1 MPSCPSDARIDS
13 VKDSHLEVF
22 RSELV
27 SDYLD
32 SPRIRPAVDAAPPLG
47 ENSYPMTTRRN
58 HYVPVWYQKDF
69 GNTDPSRLYCLDL
82 RHDESPAPASGTG
95 GSRTLDQGSPK
106 KFFWS
111 QDLYTTLLLGAPNDE
126 IERFLFGAI
135 DNDGAVA
142 VRAVASGDPRAIH
155 DSFQNFFSYIDAQKI
170 RTPKGLDWIRAR
182 YGRLNQHELMDEMQA
197 LRQMH
202 CTMWLEAV
210 REVVSAEDSD
220 VKFIVSDHPVTIYN
234 SLCTPAA
241 AKSRYPEDPPIELIG
256 SQTLFALSANHCLIL
271 TNLEYAKDPS
281 GVDLLRPRQ
290 NPRHFGT
297 TLART
302 DAWIRSRKLS
312 RGEVIAINH
321 ILKSR
326 ARRYIAAAEE
336 EWLYPERTDAHDW
349 RDVGG
354 VLLPP
359 DNELWHFGGEII
371 VGYND
376 GRSSYQDAFGRTS
389 RSHDYL
395 RKDLPPGD
403 PRSDEPCRCGSG
415 KAYQACCEELL
426 PEDRMPWDVFSIRER
441 NLMFCN
447 AIEEILG
454 LTRGKSWEDV
464 RRELADDQVKNIHA
478 AYMSLWPKDTN
489 IADLLPRP
497 DGRVIR
503 ALYVGLIDPRTIA
516 ASVIGWLRYFDEI
529 LVLNPFANAA
539 NIRPEY
545 SPIES
550 PSQYKEQTIKN
561 VALLLNLAPLIH
573 AGIVHLVPD
582 PIDFNDTF
590 RDGVWAIAEERR
602 SRVKTDVE
610 DFEVARQLG
619 TDDFKRAFAR
629 LPDESLRWQIRK
641 YSSELTDD
649 QITDVIAY
657 IRREQAAD
665 PFALIQPLA
674 ADKGSGQL
682 QVMRGVNFDLA
693 LFLAQLT
700 GAVIYSEQRLTRSD
714 LAAARITPENG
725 IAPTDRVLPLRIAL
739 AIDSEELHAARA
751 EPFSQAFRASLRTL
765 SAAALAHMDSPSDPA
780 LDAAL
785 GDVREAAAAAPARV
799 EPPAA
804 DALREKRVQDM
815 VFDIDADLVVPQ
827 AGYSLTAVRR
837 FLVAFGRRRHTKAVP
852 FAIIFG
858 RAASEAEASRPER
871 CGV

>member
-1 MPSCPSDARIDS
+1 MG
-13 VKDSHLEVF
+13 ET
-22 RSELV
+22 
-27 SDYLD
+27 
-32 SPRIRPAVDAAPPLG
+32 PPLR
-47 ENSYPMTTRRN
+47 ENPFSMTTRRN
-58 HYVPVWYQKDF
+58 HYVPVWYQKEF

-82 RHDESPAPASGTG
+82 SPDESPAPGGGAR
-95 GSRTLDQGSPK
+95 GSRKLDKGSPK
-106 KFFWS
+106 KFFWFK
-111 QDLYTTLLLGAPNDE
+111 DLYTTLLFGVPKDE
-126 IERFLFGAI
+126 IERFLFGTI
-135 DNDGAVA
+135 DNDGAVS
-142 VRAVASGDPRAIH
+142 VRAVASGDPRAVH
-155 DSFQNFFSYIDAQKI
+155 DCFQAFFSYIDAQKI

-182 YGRLNQHELMDEMQA
+182 YGKLNQHELMDEMQA

-234 SLCTPAA
+234 PFCPPGAA
-241 AKSRYPEDPPIELIG
+241 QSRYPEDPPIELIG

-302 DAWIRSRKLS
+302 DAWIRTRKLS

-321 ILKSR
+321 ILKLR
-326 ARRYIAAAEE
+326 ARRFIGAAEE
-336 EWLYPERTDAHDW
+336 SWLHPERTGTHDW
-349 RDVGG
+349 RDIGRI
-354 VLLPP
+354 LLPP
-359 DNELWHFGGEII
+359 HNELWHFGGEII

-389 RSHDYL
+389 RGHEYL
-395 RKDLPPGD
+395 RKELPPGN

-415 KAYQACCEELL
+415 KAYQTCCEELP

-447 AIEEILG
+447 AIEDILG
-454 LTRGKSWEDV
+454 LGRGKSWEDV
-464 RRELADDQVKNIHA
+464 RRELSDDQVRDIHA
-478 AYMSLWPKDTN
+478 AYLSLWPKDTN

-529 LVLNPFANAA
+529 VVLNPFANAA
-539 NIRPEY
+539 NMRPEY

-582 PIDFNDTF
+582 PLEFNDTF
-590 RDGVWAIAEERR
+590 RDAVWEIAKERR
-602 SRVKTDVE
+602 SRLKTDAV

-619 TDDFKRAFAR
+619 IDDFRRAFAR
-629 LPDESLRWQIRK
+629 LPDDSLRRQIRE

-649 QITDVIAY
+649 QITEVIAY

-665 PFALIQPLA
+665 PLALIQPLE
-674 ADKGSGQL
+674 ADMGSGQL
-682 QVMRGVNFDLA
+682 QIMRGVNFDLA

-700 GAVIYSEQRLTRSD
+700 GGFIYTEQRLTRSD
-714 LAAARITPENG
+714 LAAARIAPENR

-739 AIDSEELHAARA
+739 AIDPEKLDAARA
-751 EPFSQAFRASLRTL
+751 EPSSQAFRESLRAL
-765 SAAALAHMDSPSDPA
+765 SAAALNHMESPNEPA

-785 GDVREAAAAAPARV
+785 DNLRETAAAAATTIDPT
-799 EPPAA
+799 AA
-804 DALREKRVQDM
+804 DAQGERRFRSM
-815 VFDIDADLVVPQ
+815 VFDIEADMVVPP
-827 AGYSLTAVRR
+827 AGYSLTVVRR
-837 FLVAFGRRRHTKAVP
+837 FLVAFGRRRHTNAVP

-858 RAASEAEASRPER
+858 RATSQAEARQPEGR
-871 CGV
+871 GV

>member
-1 MPSCPSDARIDS
+1 
-13 VKDSHLEVF
+13 
-22 RSELV
+22 
-27 SDYLD
+27 
-32 SPRIRPAVDAAPPLG
+32 
-47 ENSYPMTTRRN
+47 MTTRRN

-69 GNTDPSRLYCLDL
+69 GNTDPPRIYCLDL
-82 RHDESPAPASGTG
+82 GPQEPAAPAG
-95 GSRTLDQGSPK
+95 GPHGARRPDQGSPK
-106 KFFWS
+106 RFFWS
-111 QDLYTTLLLGAPNDE
+111 QDLYTTLLLGTPNDE
-126 IERFLFGAI
+126 IERFLFGTI

-142 VRAVASGDPRAIH
+142 VRAVASGDPRAVH

-182 YGRLNQHELMDEMQA
+182 YGKLNQHELMGEMQA

-210 REVVSAEDSD
+210 REVVSAEESD

-234 SLCTPAA
+234 ASCPSDAA
-241 AKSRYPEDPPIELIG
+241 QCRYPEDPPIDLIG
-256 SQTLFALSANHCLIL
+256 SQTLFALSANHCLVL
-271 TNLEYAKDPS
+271 TNLEYAKAPS

-297 TLART
+297 TLARR
-302 DAWIRSRKLS
+302 DAWIRTRKLS
-312 RGEVIAINH
+312 RDAVIAINH

-326 ARRYIAAAEE
+326 ARRYIGAAEE
-336 EWLYPERTDAHDW
+336 EWLYPERSAAHDW
-349 RDVGG
+349 HDIGTI
-354 VLLPP
+354 LLPP

-376 GRSSYQDAFGRTS
+376 GKSSYQDAFGRTS
-389 RSHDYL
+389 RGHEYL
-395 RKDLPPGD
+395 RKHSPSGD
-403 PRSDEPCRCGSG
+403 PQPDEPCRCGSG
-415 KAYQACCEELL
+415 KAYSACCKDLP

-447 AIEEILG
+447 AVEDILG
-454 LTRGKSWEDV
+454 LSGGKSWENV
-464 RRELADDQVKNIHA
+464 RRELSDDQVKGIHG

-497 DGRVIR
+497 DRRVIR

-516 ASVIGWLRYFDEI
+516 ASVIGWLLYFDEI
-529 LVLNPFANAA
+529 LVLNPFANPA
-539 NIRPEY
+539 NMRPEY

-573 AGIVHLVPD
+573 KGVVHLIPD
-582 PIDFNDTF
+582 PIEFNDTF
-590 RDGVWAIAEERR
+590 REGVWAIANERR
-602 SRVKTDVE
+602 SRLRTDAD
-610 DFEVARQLG
+610 DFEVARLLG

-665 PFALIQPLA
+665 PLALIQPVA

-693 LFLAQLT
+693 LFLAQLI

-714 LAAARITPENG
+714 LAAARVAPENG
-725 IAPTDRVLPLRIAL
+725 GAPTDRVLALRVAL
-739 AIDSEELHAARA
+739 AVDPAKLDAARA
-751 EPFSQAFRASLRTL
+751 EPASQAFRAGLRAL
-765 SAAALAHMDSPSDPA
+765 SAAALAQGESPTEPA

-785 GDVREAAAAAPARV
+785 ANVRDAAAAVPALVR
-799 EPPAA
+799 PAAA
-804 DALREKRVQDM
+804 DAARDARFRDL
-815 VFDIDADLVVPQ
+815 VFDIDADLLVPPV
-827 AGYSLTAVRR
+827 GYSLTEVRR
-837 FLVAFGRRRHTKAVP
+837 FLVAFGRRRHTSAVP

-858 RAASEAEASRPER
+858 RSASGAAGRRPETR
-871 CGV
+871 EI